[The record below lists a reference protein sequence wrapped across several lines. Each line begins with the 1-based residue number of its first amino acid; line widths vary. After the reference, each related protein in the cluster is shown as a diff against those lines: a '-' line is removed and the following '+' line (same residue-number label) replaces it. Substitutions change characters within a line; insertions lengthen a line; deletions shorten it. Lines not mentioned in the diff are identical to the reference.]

1 MEFMSMGK
9 KLKNWFVRFETIKG
23 GANGLINMADYI
35 LDDNHTNHQKNNHYI
50 IAYETASQTILKN
63 MLSIQ
68 QNKDNEVLLNRKGGR
83 PASFGKSLIVSFPS
97 EIKLSDENYKSIRDS
112 LIIDLI
118 KFISE
123 ENDLNYTN
131 EQIEYFKR
139 NFILSS
145 LHKQPNNDHINIIV
159 PNVLLD
165 LNDNKKLK
173 RIDLGKKRY
182 SSFLKTLTNK
192 LLLKY
197 GHNYLEYQ
205 IKSQRN
211 NRNRKNKLHYATQQL
226 QEQLEKQELHL
237 NEKVEKI
244 QTRIGHYFNRMETA
258 ITENDKPKFD
268 KNLEYVKSNLDKL
281 KKVIGSNEE
290 EDDALF
296 KQIADI
302 KSILGESDFSFDNY
316 PSPKI

>member
-1 MEFMSMGK
+1 
-9 KLKNWFVRFETIKG
+9 
-23 GANGLINMADYI
+23 
-35 LDDNHTNHQKNNHYI
+35 
-50 IAYETASQTILKN
+50 
-63 MLSIQ
+63 
-68 QNKDNEVLLNRKGGR
+68 
-83 PASFGKSLIVSFPS
+83 
-97 EIKLSDENYKSIRDS
+97 
-112 LIIDLI
+112 LIIDFI
-118 KFISE
+118 KFISD

-131 EQIEYFKR
+131 EQIEYFKK
-139 NFILSS
+139 NFVLSS
-145 LHKQPNNDHINIIV
+145 LHKQPNNEHLNIIV
-159 PNVLLD
+159 PNVFLD

-192 LLLKY
+192 LLLEY

-258 ITENDKPKFD
+258 ITDKDKTKFD
-268 KNLEYVKSNLDKL
+268 KNLEYVQNNLDKL
-281 KKVIGSNEE
+281 QKIIGSND
-290 EDDALF
+290 EDDTLS

-302 KSILGESDFSFDNY
+302 KSILGENDFSFDNY

>member
-1 MEFMSMGK
+1 MK

-35 LDDNHTNHQKNNHYI
+35 LDDTHTNHQKNNHYI
-50 IAYETASQTILKN
+50 IAYEKHSQTILKN

-68 QNKDNEVLLNRKGGR
+68 QNKDIDTLLKRKGGR
-83 PASFGKSLIVSFPS
+83 PASYGKSLLVSFPS
-97 EIKLSDENYKSIRDS
+97 EIKLSDESYKAIRDS
-112 LIIDLI
+112 LIIDFI
-118 KFISE
+118 KFISD

-139 NFILSS
+139 NFVLSS
-145 LHKQPNNDHINIIV
+145 LHKQPNNEHLNIIV
-159 PNVLLD
+159 PNVFLD
-165 LNDNKKLK
+165 LNDNNKLK
-173 RIDLGKKRY
+173 RIDLGKKKY

-192 LLLKY
+192 LLLNY
-197 GHNYLEYQ
+197 GHNFLEYQ
-205 IKSQRN
+205 IKSSRHN
-211 NRNRKNKLHYATQQL
+211 KNKENKLHYVTRQL
-226 QEQLEKQELHL
+226 QEQLEKQQL
-237 NEKVEKI
+237 NLDEKVEKI
-244 QTRIGHYFNRMETA
+244 QTRIGHYFYRMETA
-258 ITENDKPKFD
+258 IAENDKPKFD

-302 KSILGESDFSFDNY
+302 KSILGENDFSFDNY

>member
-1 MEFMSMGK
+1 MK

-35 LDDNHTNHQKNNHYI
+35 LDDNHTNHQKNNHHI
-50 IAYETASQTILKN
+50 IAYEKHSQTILKN

-68 QNKDNEVLLNRKGGR
+68 QNKDIDTLLKRKGGR
-83 PASFGKSLIVSFPS
+83 PASYGKSLLVSFPS
-97 EIKLSDENYKSIRDS
+97 EIKLSDESYKAIRDS
-112 LIIDLI
+112 LIIDFI
-118 KFISE
+118 KFISD

-139 NFILSS
+139 NFVLSS
-145 LHKQPNNDHINIIV
+145 LHKQPNNEHLNIIV
-159 PNVLLD
+159 PNVFLN
-165 LNDNKKLK
+165 LNDNNKLK
-173 RIDLGKKRY
+173 RLDLGKKKY

-192 LLLKY
+192 LLLNY
-197 GHNYLEYQ
+197 GHNFLEYR
-205 IKSQRN
+205 IKSSRHN
-211 NRNRKNKLHYATQQL
+211 KNKENKLHYVTRQL
-226 QEQLEKQELHL
+226 QEQLEKQQL
-237 NEKVEKI
+237 NLDEKVEKI
-244 QTRIGHYFNRMETA
+244 QTRIGHYFYRMETA

-302 KSILGESDFSFDNY
+302 KSILGENDFSFDNY
-316 PSPKI
+316 PSPRI